1 VTRLRRLLA
10 LALALWGLT
19 LTGAAQAPVATRP
32 FLGVALTDLT
42 VSAPRPARVL
52 VAQVDLGAPGIRI
65 AVSPPAGTREAVRET
80 TLDFL
85 ARTGAQLAVNAH
97 FFLPFPSADLDAW
110 LIGLAAA
117 EGHVYS
123 AFETPVQDFALVAD
137 APALRFDRRQRAR
150 IVHRRPGGD
159 AMHVRERGT
168 VWNAVAGSAQILT
181 AGVVTI
187 PRYRDATHPGGALRP
202 GPDGRYD
209 RTRSWYDL
217 VTSRTVAGLSKNR
230 RTLTLAVV
238 DGHVG
243 VAGLTPAEIATRLAR
258 DFGVWDAI
266 NLDGGG
272 SSTMAWRDPATGE
285 PALLNTPTDGPR
297 GRAVASSLAV
307 FARPAPTRP
316 APRP

>member
-1 VTRLRRLLA
+1 MPRRLFA
-10 LALALWGLT
+10 LALALWLLT
-19 LTGAAQAPVATRP
+19 LPGAAQTPVATQP
-32 FLGVALTDLT
+32 FLGVTLTDVT
-42 VSAPRPARVL
+42 VSEPRPARML
-52 VAQVDLGAPGIRI
+52 VAQVDLTAPGIRI
-65 AVSPPAGTREAVRET
+65 AVSPPGGTREAVRET

-85 ARTGAQLAVNAH
+85 ARSGAQLAVNAH
-97 FFLPFPSADLDAW
+97 FFLPFPSDDLDAW

-117 EGHVYS
+117 DGRVYS
-123 AFETPVQDFALVAD
+123 AFETPEQNFALVAD

-159 AMHVRERGT
+159 GRRVRERGT

-187 PRYRDATHPGGALRP
+187 PAYRDAAHPSGALRP

-209 RTRSWYDL
+209 GTRSWYDL
-217 VTSRTVAGLSKNR
+217 VTSRTVAGLSKHR
-230 RTLTLAVV
+230 RTLTLVTV
-238 DGHVG
+238 DGRVG

-272 SSTMAWRDPATGE
+272 STTMAWRDPATGR

-307 FARPAPTRP
+307 FARPAPTP
-316 APRP
+316 

>member
-1 VTRLRRLLA
+1 MRLRRLIA
-10 LALALWGLT
+10 LALTLWALT
-19 LTGAAQAPVATRP
+19 LTGAAQAPVTTRP
-32 FLGVALTDLT
+32 FLGVTLSDVT
-42 VSAPRPARVL
+42 VSEPRPARML
-52 VAQVDLGAPGIRI
+52 VAQVDLAAPGIRI
-65 AVSPPAGTREAVRET
+65 AVSPPGGSREAVRET

-85 ARTGAQLAVNAH
+85 ARSGTQLAVNAH
-97 FFLPFPSADLDAW
+97 FFLPFPSDDLDAW

-117 EGHVYS
+117 DGRVYS

-159 AMHVRERGT
+159 SRRVRERGDI
-168 VWNAVAGSAQILT
+168 WNAVAGSAQILT
-181 AGVVTI
+181 SGRVTI
-187 PRYRDATHPGGALRP
+187 PGYRDAAHPDGALVP

-209 RTRSWYDL
+209 SARSWYDL

-238 DGHVG
+238 DGKVG
-243 VAGLTPAEIATRLAR
+243 VAGLTPGEIATRLAR

-272 SSTMAWRDPATGE
+272 STTMAWRDPATGQ
-285 PALLNTPTDGPR
+285 PALLNTPTGGAR

-307 FARPAPTRP
+307 FARPAPTP
-316 APRP
+316 

>member
-1 VTRLRRLLA
+1 MGRRLLA
-10 LALALWGLT
+10 LALGLALSALV
-19 LTGAAQAPVATRP
+19 LSGAAQTPAPTRP
-32 FLGVALTDLT
+32 FLGVTLTDVAVT
-42 VSAPRPARVL
+42 VPRPARML
-52 VAQVDLGAPGIRI
+52 VAQVDLTAPGIRI
-65 AVSPPAGTREAVRET
+65 AVSPPGGSREAVRET

-85 ARTGAQLAVNAH
+85 TRTGAQLAVNAH
-97 FFLPFPSADLDAW
+97 FFLPFPSDEFDAW
-110 LIGLAAA
+110 LIGLAASD
-117 EGHVYS
+117 GRVYS
-123 AFETPVQDFALVAD
+123 AFETPIQDFALVAD

-159 AMHVRERGT
+159 GRRVRERGT
-168 VWNAVAGSAQILT
+168 LWNAVAGSAQILT

-187 PRYRDATHPGGALRP
+187 PAYRDAAHPAGTLRP

-209 RTRSWYDL
+209 GTRSWYDL

-230 RTLTLAVV
+230 RTLTLATV
-238 DGHVG
+238 DGRVG

-258 DFGVWDAI
+258 DFAVWDAI

-272 SSTMAWRDPATGE
+272 STAMAWRDPATGQ

-307 FARPAPTRP
+307 FAQPVRDATRRSP
-316 APRP
+316 

>member
-1 VTRLRRLLA
+1 MLLRRLLA
-10 LALALWGLT
+10 LALALWALT
-19 LTGAAQAPVATRP
+19 LTGAARAPVTTRP
-32 FLGVALTDLT
+32 FLGVTLSDVT
-42 VSAPRPARVL
+42 VSEPRPARML
-52 VAQVDLGAPGIRI
+52 VAQVDLAAPGIRI
-65 AVSPPAGTREAVRET
+65 AVSPPGGSREAVRET

-85 ARTGAQLAVNAH
+85 ARSGAQLAVNAH
-97 FFLPFPSADLDAW
+97 FFLPFPSAELDAW

-117 EGHVYS
+117 DGRVYS

-137 APALRFDRRQRAR
+137 APALRFDRRHRAR

-159 AMHVRERGT
+159 VRRVRERGDL
-168 VWNAVAGSAQILT
+168 WNAVAGSAQILT
-181 AGVVTI
+181 GGRVTI
-187 PRYRDATHPGGALRP
+187 PGYRDAAHPDGALRP

-209 RTRSWYDL
+209 SARSWYDL

-238 DGHVG
+238 DGKVS
-243 VAGLTPAEIATRLAR
+243 VAGLTPGEIATRLAR

-272 SSTMAWRDPATGE
+272 STTMAWRDPATGQ
-285 PALLNTPTDGPR
+285 PALLNTPTGGAR

-307 FARPAPTRP
+307 FARPAPTP
-316 APRP
+316 

>member
-1 VTRLRRLLA
+1 MWIRRLLV
-10 LALALWGLT
+10 LGLALWALV
-19 LTGAAQAPVATRP
+19 LPGAAQAPLTTRP
-32 FLGVALTDLT
+32 FLGVTLTD
-42 VSAPRPARVL
+42 VAVAVPRPARML
-52 VAQVDLGAPGIRI
+52 VAQVDLAAPGIRI
-65 AVSPPAGTREAVRET
+65 TVSPPGGTREAVRET

-85 ARTGAQLAVNAH
+85 TRTGAQLAVNAH
-97 FFLPFPSADLDAW
+97 FFLPFPSGELDAW

-117 EGHVYS
+117 EGRVYS
-123 AFETPVQDFALVAD
+123 AFETPEQDFALVAD

-159 AMHVRERGT
+159 GRRVRERGD

-187 PRYRDATHPGGALRP
+187 PAYRDGAHPAGALRP

-209 RTRSWYDL
+209 NARSWYDL
-217 VTSRTVAGLSKNR
+217 VTSRTVAGLSKHR
-230 RTLTLAVV
+230 RTLTLATV
-238 DGHVG
+238 DGRVG

-272 SSTMAWRDPATGE
+272 STTMAWRDPATGQ
-285 PALLNTPTDGPR
+285 PALRNTPTDGPR

-307 FARPAPTRP
+307 FARPAPATP
-316 APRP
+316 

>member
-1 VTRLRRLLA
+1 M
-10 LALALWGLT
+10 
-19 LTGAAQAPVATRP
+19 
-32 FLGVALTDLT
+32 
-42 VSAPRPARVL
+42 
-52 VAQVDLGAPGIRI
+52 
-65 AVSPPAGTREAVRET
+65 RET

-85 ARTGAQLAVNAH
+85 TRSGAQLAVNAH
-97 FFLPFPSADLDAW
+97 FFLPFPSDELDAW
-110 LIGLAAA
+110 LIGLAAS
-117 EGHVYS
+117 EGRVYS
-123 AFETPVQDFALVAD
+123 AFETPEQDFALVAD

-159 AMHVRERGT
+159 GQRVRERGD

-187 PRYRDATHPGGALRP
+187 PAYGDAAHSAGALRP

-209 RTRSWYDL
+209 NTRSWYDL

-230 RTLTLAVV
+230 RTLTLVTV
-238 DGHVG
+238 DGKVG

-258 DFGVWDAI
+258 DFGVWDAL

-272 SSTMAWRDPATGE
+272 STTMAWRDPATGQ
-285 PALLNTPTDGPR
+285 PALLNTPSDGSR

-307 FARPAPTRP
+307 FARPAPIP
-316 APRP
+316 